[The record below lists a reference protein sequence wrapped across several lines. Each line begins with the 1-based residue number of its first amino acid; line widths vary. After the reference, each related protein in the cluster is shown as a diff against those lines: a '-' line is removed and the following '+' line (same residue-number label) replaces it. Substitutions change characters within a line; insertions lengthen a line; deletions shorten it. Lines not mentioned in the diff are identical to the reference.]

1 MRLFTSG
8 SMLGF
13 WLGFW
18 LGAREQ
24 PKVIDGSVRVVYFN
38 LRRVSLVAMGVIPL
52 TSPDRLKPN
61 RERFHFGEHGRFDTE
76 H

>member
-1 MRLFTSG
+1 MRQFTRG

-13 WLGFW
+13 WLG
-18 LGAREQ
+18 ARQQ

-38 LRRVSLVAMGVIPL
+38 LRWVSFVAMGVIPL

-61 RERFHFGEHGRFDTE
+61 RERFHFGEHGRFVNE
-76 H
+76 Y